1 MSTIKFEAQQGAG
14 GGGGGGVEQEYV
26 DAHDALTLQA
36 SKDYTDS
43 VAAGKVDKES
53 GKGLSAND
61 FTDAASTTVSR
72 LNGAYVTGVSNTSTA
87 SSVSLGYT
95 TINPSTGDTATASV
109 MLPIAAEGVSGIMD
123 AATYGTV
130 QTNASNID
138 AILSGAVSVTG
149 LSANPTQSELTTAW
163 QAATSLTTVI
173 NGAKINDPDNQ
184 KVWTYY
190 TNTATW
196 YAATN
201 TAQVTVNTATNT
213 SKGIVQGEASTAGMI
228 SVDGSGQ
235 MSVNGWSSLVNTVGT
250 NTTNIASK
258 ADASSLS
265 TVATSGLYS
274 DLSGTPNLAAVATS
288 GAYSDLSGTPTVPTF
303 TVTDTDP
310 GAGGALTTGDFII
323 VYEA

>member
-1 MSTIKFEAQQGAG
+1 MGTIKFEAQQGAG

-72 LNGAYVTGVSNTSTA
+72 LNGAYVTGVSDTSTA

-95 TINPSTGDTATASV
+95 TINPSTGDTATTSV

-130 QTNASNID
+130 QTNAANID

-149 LSANPTQSELTTAW
+149 LPASPTQSELTTAW
-163 QAATSLTTVI
+163 QTATSLTTVI
-173 NGAKINDPDNQ
+173 NGAKITQTTKRFGLITPTQQLGTLLLTQLRLRLILLQTHQ
-184 KVWTYY
+184 KVSFRVKQ
-190 TNTATW
+190 
-196 YAATN
+196 
-201 TAQVTVNTATNT
+201 AQ
-213 SKGIVQGEASTAGMI
+213 
-228 SVDGSGQ
+228 
-235 MSVNGWSSLVNTVGT
+235 LV
-250 NTTNIASK
+250 
-258 ADASSLS
+258 
-265 TVATSGLYS
+265 
-274 DLSGTPNLAAVATS
+274 
-288 GAYSDLSGTPTVPTF
+288 
-303 TVTDTDP
+303 
-310 GAGGALTTGDFII
+310 
-323 VYEA
+323 